1 MNEIICPNCG
11 ATTTN
16 HDVCDSCG
24 SALVHFSEKHAKEL
38 INWNII
44 PGLDIAIEENL
55 RLQETIDDSSMVITS
70 VFPIVPPSMKDK
82 SDRKWYSRTKLC
94 HYTAYQIVSSRDCF
108 WGCTA
113 SPTVHGDKGVS
124 IRLPFAINTPLP
136 PRKQWCDYQHAL
148 NVFRDLP
155 VIRNLFASARYK
167 EGLVYCFLLGKEP
180 NSASK
185 IATFILELIESNFY
199 CGLAGIDNRDINSFG
214 VKTEVVYKETAK
226 IDELGIIVAG
236 AKPKS
241 ASAKSQGES
250 SEKKSFWKK
259 LFG

>member
-82 SDRKWYSRTKLC
+82 LDRKWYSVTAFC
-94 HYTAYQIVSSRDCF
+94 YSAYQIVSSRDSF

-113 SPTVHGDKGVS
+113 SPTVLGSNGVS

-136 PRKQWCDYQHAL
+136 PGKQWTDYNEAL
-148 NVFRDLP
+148 DKFKERSK
-155 VIRNLFASARYK
+155 IGHLFTPARYK
-167 EGLVYCFLLGKEP
+167 EGLVYCFMLGKEP
-180 NSASK
+180 KSAAK
-185 IATFILELIESNFY
+185 IASFVFDRLECFVVPWVNRH
-199 CGLAGIDNRDINSFG
+199 IDSFG
-214 VKTEVVYKETAK
+214 VKTEVVYKDTAT
-226 IDELGIIVAG
+226 IDKVGIIVAG

-259 LFG
+259 IFG